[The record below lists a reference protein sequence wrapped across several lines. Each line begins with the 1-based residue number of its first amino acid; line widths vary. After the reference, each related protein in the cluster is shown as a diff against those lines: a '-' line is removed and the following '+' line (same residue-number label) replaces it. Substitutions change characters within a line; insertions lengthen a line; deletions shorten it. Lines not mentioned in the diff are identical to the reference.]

1 MVRIQERLLALARMG
16 CTFIVAMSCVVLLG
30 WTLGLP
36 ALVRAAPG
44 MVAMN
49 PLTAVALLMAGISLH
64 CSTPA
69 ALPGTRRSRLGQ
81 ILGLTIALVGA
92 LKLAEFL
99 GADFGLDQIPGSLAG
114 NELAPN
120 TALNFLFCGLA
131 LSLLDYETRVGL
143 RPAQPL
149 FLLAGLVSMLALI
162 GYAYR
167 VLSLYRV
174 GSAMPMALTTA
185 ISFTVLSLSG
195 LAARPDSGI
204 LRLITSSTA
213 GGKMARRLLPL
224 AILVPWVLGG
234 LRLLEEEIGVYQT
247 EFGVSIFAA
256 GSTVVFTVFIW
267 WNAGLLY
274 RADLEQA
281 ATARRL
287 NVQYESARLLAES
300 GPLSEGMSKI
310 LRTICETLGCHLGA
324 LWAIDPQSQK
334 LRCVELWYV
343 ELPGLSEFAHATR
356 EAAFQTGEDL
366 PGRVWATGRS
376 VFVPE
381 LASEPALQRAAQ
393 ASRAKLESGH
403 GFPIWQGNEL
413 LGVLE
418 FYCRDQTPPG
428 RDALE
433 MLAAVSSQVGLR
445 MERDRAGEQLRAAT
459 ANLERSNTE
468 LQQFASLASHDLSE
482 PLRMVI
488 SYLDLLRTVEKGHLK
503 PESMEFIGF
512 AVDGAHRMQ
521 RLITDLLAYSRVDS
535 SGRSLVPTDLEQA
548 LAGALANLKVA
559 IEESGVTI
567 VHAPLPTVQGDAI
580 QLTQVFQ
587 NLIGN
592 AIKFR
597 GNEPARIEI
606 NAVRREAEWVLSVR
620 DNGIG
625 IDPRNYERIFVIFQR
640 LHTRQEYP
648 GTGMGLAI
656 CKRIIERHGGK
667 LWVESKPGQGA
678 TFSFTLQGA
687 TDRKE

>member
-1 MVRIQERLLALARMG
+1 MVGIQERLLALARIG
-16 CTFIVAMSCVVLLG
+16 CTFIVAMSCIVLLS

-36 ALVRAAPG
+36 ALVRAGPG

-49 PLTAVALLMAGISLH
+49 PLTAMALLMAGISLH
-64 CSTPA
+64 FSTAPTP
-69 ALPGTRRSRLGQ
+69 PGSRRSRLGQ
-81 ILGLTIALVGA
+81 ILGLMIALVGA

-99 GADFGLDQIPGSLAG
+99 GADFGLDQIPGSLVG

-120 TALNFLFCGLA
+120 TALDLLFCGLGVVF
-131 LSLLDYETRVGL
+131 LDYETRAGF

-149 FLLAGLVSMLALI
+149 FLLAGLISMLALL

-185 ISFTVLSLSG
+185 IAFTVLCLSG
-195 LAARPDSGI
+195 LAARPDAGI
-204 LRLITSSTA
+204 MRIITSSTA

-267 WNAGLLY
+267 WNARLLY
-274 RADLEQA
+274 QADLEQA
-281 ATARRL
+281 RTTQRL
-287 NVQYESARLLAES
+287 NVQYESTRLLAES
-300 GPLSEGMSKI
+300 GSLSEGISKI
-310 LRTICETLGCHLGA
+310 LRTICETLGCSVGA
-324 LWAIDPQSQK
+324 LWAIDQPSQK
-334 LRCVELWYV
+334 LRCVEVWHA
-343 ELPGLSEFAHATR
+343 ELPGLSDFAQTTR
-356 EAAFQTGEDL
+356 GAAFPSGEDL

-376 VFVPE
+376 VVLAE
-381 LASEPALQRAAQ
+381 LAPEPTLLRASQ
-393 ASRAKLESGH
+393 ASQAKLQSGH
-403 GFPIWQGNEL
+403 GFPIWLGNEL

-418 FYCRDQTPPG
+418 FYRRDKDTPD
-428 RDALE
+428 RDAME
-433 MLAAVSSQVGLR
+433 MLAAVGSQIGLR
-445 MERDRAGEQLRAAT
+445 MERDRAGEQLRAAS

-488 SYLDLLRTVEKGHLK
+488 SYLDLLRTFEKGHLK
-503 PESMEFIGF
+503 PESTEFISF

-535 SGRSLVPTDLEQA
+535 SGRSLKPTDLEQA
-548 LAGALANLKVA
+548 LSSALANLKVA

-567 VHAPLPTVQGDAI
+567 IHGPLPTVQGDVI

-597 GNEPARIEI
+597 GKEPARIEI
-606 NAVRREAEWVLSVR
+606 NAARREAEWLLTVR

-678 TFSFTLQGA
+678 TFSFTLHGA
-687 TDRKE
+687 TEKSE